1 MSKQYTAMDI
11 ANYFIHYNNYR
22 RMENGDDLISNNKNA
37 KTIILCTRSYVGTK
51 E

>member
-22 RMENGDDLISNNKNA
+22 RMETGDDLISNNKMQRLYIMH
-37 KTIILCTRSYVGTK
+37 KELCYH
-51 E
+51 

>member
-22 RMENGDDLISNNKNA
+22 RMENGDDLIS
-37 KTIILCTRSYVGTK
+37 KTKCKDYYIMHKELC
-51 E
+51 